1 MPQAA
6 QASRPG
12 LIPLWL
18 CAAQGFGTASSTGGC
33 PVLQQPLPKCP
44 QHPQLHLQWSP
55 RTPLLHTQQ
64 APGHPRLRAC
74 PKESP
79 LSSTSR
85 GLWGGI
91 DPGCCTSIPSGPG
104 LCLLMAGSESLLCFV
119 CPRQL
124 CWIQSGP
131 CCASPAWE
139 SNHWCGLLH
148 LGALLTWGRARWLP
162 PCWDQDALGTLAKV
176 ASTTLGAV
184 GILATALPGDAPST
198 GGQCALGNGHLGYWQ
213 GHSPDLNP
221 PLTPVLA
228 PAPAAL
234 PSPTK
239 LQPLFWAPIP
249 PHAPGPA
256 SPAAPDSSRTCDGG
270 MRGSGARCSSLCVP
284 EDSATPA
291 MALPQDRAA
300 PVPTPVTGMGA
311 LGCRQCQHPNRPGV
325 SMEHLSARGSH
336 LLLDANPP
344 LLCAKMQ
351 NILIHISLSH
361 FFSFPC
367 WIPRRQGIYGVSLLQ
382 PQRKPSQGQH
392 HETGSSCQGGK
403 ERLLSAWRRRKS
415 NQNPSKK
422 IEI

>member
-1 MPQAA
+1 
-6 QASRPG
+6 
-12 LIPLWL
+12 
-18 CAAQGFGTASSTGGC
+18 
-33 PVLQQPLPKCP
+33 
-44 QHPQLHLQWSP
+44 
-55 RTPLLHTQQ
+55 
-64 APGHPRLRAC
+64 
-74 PKESP
+74 
-79 LSSTSR
+79 
-85 GLWGGI
+85 
-91 DPGCCTSIPSGPG
+91 
-104 LCLLMAGSESLLCFV
+104 
-119 CPRQL
+119 
-124 CWIQSGP
+124 
-131 CCASPAWE
+131 
-139 SNHWCGLLH
+139 
-148 LGALLTWGRARWLP
+148 
-162 PCWDQDALGTLAKV
+162 
-176 ASTTLGAV
+176 
-184 GILATALPGDAPST
+184 
-198 GGQCALGNGHLGYWQ
+198 
-213 GHSPDLNP
+213 
-221 PLTPVLA
+221 
-228 PAPAAL
+228 
-234 PSPTK
+234 
-239 LQPLFWAPIP
+239 
-249 PHAPGPA
+249 
-256 SPAAPDSSRTCDGG
+256 

-300 PVPTPVTGMGA
+300 PVPTPVTGMDA
-311 LGCRQCQHPNRPGV
+311 MGCRQCQHLNPPGV